1 MPLFVTTF
9 PKILLDIHLLIIVSD
24 FEFSDALITICDLK
38 KIAPPNAQGAN
49 LSDAGFVLL
58 TIKDQLL
65 ANDSRAAYFLQEFV
79 SRPINGV
86 DLLLKIVV
94 VLQGIVNS
102 SVREQQPSKLSTLL
116 ARNNTN
122 NTNRKRKAAVAEA
135 DCIECIKILLEKN
148 PAAWRTILEQPS
160 GLEVILYSVNSPQLD
175 SKCYALEIV
184 LLLLDQP
191 QGFIVLFRAL
201 SVISARTRDY
211 IRLQIFVSQLKHG
224 LHTQKL
230 HIQILVC
237 RLFNK
242 LLSRS
247 PTPNHRMLAQ
257 IEATLAQFSAEYV
270 EKLVLEVT
278 SPLGGMDTLMEELAL
293 WRSQLIPIS
302 LTPTRFAH
310 QDTLTSANSTSIYGY
325 NYSETES
332 DTSRSDRGKRR
343 SVFQANKFPS
353 QAAVA
358 KNVERARQKRQ
369 GPGSGGRAANGPTVD
384 HQRFYPNRSALTL
397 NNRDWESRDDEYG
410 DYHTTTRPERVISP
424 GWKPEGGM
432 RRAKSESAMLIDT
445 ELAENNNTLRGLKRV
460 DPLASEYHPIENVKP
475 LSRSTHDL
483 SRIAR
488 DERIIDI
495 QRPGSAAAHTR
506 SLQRPFSPQRARF
519 ADPPTIDT
527 THETTQP
534 HAGFSYLFPSQPVVS
549 QVPKRGTT
557 PEPYSNQMSPING
570 TLRPPSSAY
579 SGTTMSPKPSETPK
593 YITEMR
599 DGQVVYI
606 PITLENERRPLS
618 RFSRE
623 PDYDTSTGGSRSR
636 MRSPSLG
643 GEDVRDA
650 LSQFDYLN
658 DYDAASLRGKT
669 TATYHF

>member
-1 MPLFVTTF
+1 MA
-9 PKILLDIHLLIIVSD
+9 VS
-24 FEFSDALITICDLK
+24 FAEPSRAASPRLVAEQLRRFLHSAEG
-38 KIAPPNAQGAN
+38 PPNSQGAN

-65 ANDSRAAYFLQEFV
+65 ANDSRATYFLQEFV
-79 SRPINGV
+79 ARPINGV
-86 DLLLKIVV
+86 DLLLKVVV

-102 SVREQQPSKLSTLL
+102 SAREQPSKLSTLL
-116 ARNNTN
+116 TRNNTN

-148 PAAWRTILEQPS
+148 PSGWRTLLEQPS

-211 IRLQIFVSQLKHG
+211 LRLQLFVSQLKHG

-230 HIQILVC
+230 HIQILVS

-242 LLSRS
+242 LLSRA
-247 PTPNHRMLAQ
+247 PTPNHRMMAQ
-257 IEATLAQFSAEYV
+257 IEATLSQFSAEYI
-270 EKLVLEVT
+270 EKLVLDVS
-278 SPLGGMDTLMEELAL
+278 SPLGGMDTLMEELAH
-293 WRSQLIPIS
+293 WRSQQFPIS
-302 LTPTRFAH
+302 LTPTRFGP
-310 QDTLTSANSTSIYGY
+310 QDTLNSNASTNIYGY

-332 DTSRSDRGKRR
+332 DTSRSDRGRLR
-343 SVFQANKFPS
+343 SAFPSKFPS

-358 KNVERARQKRQ
+358 KNVERARMKRQ
-369 GPGSGGRAANGPTVD
+369 GPGSGGRASGVNED

-397 NNRDWESRDDEYG
+397 NHRDWDRNDE
-410 DYHTTTRPERVISP
+410 DYDGFHTTTRVERVASP
-424 GWKPEGGM
+424 PWRPEGGM
-432 RRAKSESAMLIDT
+432 RRAKSESAMLVET
-445 ELAENNNTLRGLKRV
+445 ELAENNNTLRGLKRS
-460 DPLASEYHPIENVKP
+460 DPIASEYHPIEVVKP

-488 DERIIDI
+488 DERIHEI

-549 QVPKRGTT
+549 QVPKRNAT
-557 PEPYSNQMSPING
+557 PEPYSTQMSPMNG
-570 TLRPPSSAY
+570 TLRPPSSTY
-579 SGTTMSPKPSETPK
+579 EGTLSPRPVNDSPRYTS
-593 YITEMR
+593 EMR

-606 PITLENERRPLS
+606 PITMESDRRPLS
-618 RFSRE
+618 RFGRE
-623 PDYDTSTGGSRSR
+623 PDYDSRSTSR
-636 MRSPSLG
+636 SKMRSPSVAG
-643 GEDVRDA
+643 DDVRDA

-658 DYDAASLRGKT
+658 DYDASSLRGKA
-669 TATYHF
+669 TATYHL

>member
-1 MPLFVTTF
+1 
-9 PKILLDIHLLIIVSD
+9 
-24 FEFSDALITICDLK
+24 
-38 KIAPPNAQGAN
+38 PNAQGAN

-94 VLQGIVNS
+94 
-102 SVREQQPSKLSTLL
+102 
-116 ARNNTN
+116 
-122 NTNRKRKAAVAEA
+122 
-135 DCIECIKILLEKN
+135 

-211 IRLQIFVSQLKHG
+211 VRLQIFVSQLKHG

-424 GWKPEGGM
+424 GWKPE
-432 RRAKSESAMLIDT
+432 ATTLSVASNEWIHSL
-445 ELAENNNTLRGLKRV
+445 LNTTQ
-460 DPLASEYHPIENVKP
+460 
-475 LSRSTHDL
+475 SRT
-483 SRIAR
+483 RIAR